1 MPDTERAG
9 RLFTAAS
16 TGNLEVVK
24 NLITANGELIRAADV
39 DGLYPG
45 FTGRAHQVVVY
56 CVFECRRGGRER
68 KFGRWTRAGGGGR
81 GGRWADAI
89 AADRSRMCSC
99 SAALVRSRAAV
110 GRQ

>member
-1 MPDTERAG
+1 MADTERAG

-45 FTGRAHQVVVY
+45 FTGRALLCFPTAPQLPA
-56 CVFECRRGGRER
+56 RRKG
-68 KFGRWTRAGGGGR
+68 T
-81 GGRWADAI
+81 
-89 AADRSRMCSC
+89 
-99 SAALVRSRAAV
+99 
-110 GRQ
+110 

>member
-24 NLITANGELIRAADV
+24 NMITANGELIRAADV

-45 FTGRAHQVVVY
+45 FTGRAHQVIVF
-56 CVFECRRGGRER
+56 CVFRRRRKCRRGGRER
-68 KFGRWTRAGGGGR
+68 KFGCWTRAGGGGR
-81 GGRWADAI
+81 GGR
-89 AADRSRMCSC
+89 
-99 SAALVRSRAAV
+99 
-110 GRQ
+110 